1 MLVVRNILKSVVS
14 SVVTNT
20 VQLGSLLNQWYGA
33 EWDITESSPSV
44 TRIASSTVAMDL
56 HASLP
61 IQSAIKGCL
70 LNANGT
76 VNYYLNGNDWTK
88 KADGTASVLDGTDGN
103 VMVELPKYYAKFESN
118 GNTRSVKF
126 SVKAIA
132 GFIQIP
138 KMYISAF
145 EASLNRT
152 NSKLASVVNTSA
164 DYRGGNN
171 NAALD
176 ASANSLLGKPA
187 TAISRTNY
195 RTYARNNGTGW
206 QMNFYNAHKNMWWL
220 FMVEFANRN
229 SQSPVNATLTTE
241 GFRQGG
247 LGVGVTDANST
258 EWSNFSSYYPF
269 VNCGASN
276 SLGNNSGE
284 VDTVIADF
292 GGVGVDRTFKVNRYR
307 GIEMP
312 FGHIWKNCDG
322 INIKIQS
329 VADGDESQ
337 VWISDDPATWNDSN
351 YTDYE
356 NKGLLPRAN
365 GYMSEVIFGA
375 GGEFLPKVAAGLS
388 STYFCDYF
396 YTSIP
401 ESGTNLHTLLLG
413 GGAFFGSDAGF
424 SYSASD
430 FSPSFTNASFGSRL
444 CFLGA

>member
-1 MLVVRNILKSVVS
+1 MRNLINHRRIPQRVR
-14 SVVTNT
+14 
-20 VQLGSLLNQWYGA
+20 LGSLLNQWYGA

-88 KADGTASVLDGTDGN
+88 KADDTASVLDGTDGN

-138 KMYISAF
+138 KMYISAY

-152 NSKLASVVNTSA
+152 NSKLSSVVNTSA

-176 ASANSLLGKPA
+176 AAANSLLGKPA

-206 QMNFYNAHKNMWWL
+206 QMYFYNAHKALFWL
-220 FMVEFANRN
+220 YIVEFANRN
-229 SQSPVNATLTTE
+229 SQSPVNATLTAE
-241 GFRQGG
+241 GYKQGG
-247 LGVGVTDANST
+247 LGNGVTTANST
-258 EWSNFSSYYPF
+258 EWGNFSNYYPF
-269 VNCGASN
+269 VNCGVSN

-312 FGHIWKNCDG
+312 FGHIWKNIDG
-322 INIKIQS
+322 INIKIQA
-329 VADGDESQ
+329 VADGNKSQ
-337 VWISDDPATWNDSN
+337 VWTADNPSDWNDSN
-351 YTDYE
+351 YTNYE
-356 NKGLLPRAN
+356 NKGLLSRAN
-365 GYMSEVIFGA
+365 GYMSEALFGSD
-375 GGEFLPKVAAGLS
+375 GEFVPKVATGDSA
-388 STYFCDYF
+388 TYYCDYF
-396 YTSIP
+396 YTNSP
-401 ESGTNLHTLLLG
+401 ASGESLRTLLVG
-413 GGAFFGSDAGF
+413 GGANAGASAGF
-424 SYSASD
+424 VYSSSYYTPSSAY
-430 FSPSFTNASFGSRL
+430 AYIGSRL
-444 CFLGA
+444 CYITQ